1 MNQDS
6 TSTNSEKLSNRDAA
20 LARRRALSLYGK
32 KGLPAGEATRNPTP
46 SAKPTSAAKAAET
59 ISAPAPKPVATQNTS
74 TAPAATAP
82 ASAEPH
88 VCNCGTQATQEIKT
102 TVLVSNPAPISAA
115 QQRRIN
121 QSLRGRGNNPPT
133 RPCGRVPQKV
143 NFGTTLSGAQVSG
156 SQLERSAVTTGNDS
170 GTCRTI
176 TGTEYIGAEQY
187 NEFCGTKPSPSPA
200 KVSSSSTSRGGRV
213 TGTEIGRSQKVSGDE
228 IGTCSRVTG
237 TEYLAAEQTRTFCG
251 TSPEPHHEKSGFGMT
266 AMKNKISGTDLN
278 RGVEVTGG
286 ETGANRAITGSDYT
300 DTTALRRKADDAPK
314 KVEITHTSAGG
325 AVSGTVVGRS
335 TKVSGS
341 EKGACERIT
350 GSDYLSSE
358 EFASFCREKPY
369 QPPAKVGVS
378 PTLNGQNVSG
388 TQMGRSY
395 SVTGDEYG
403 ACKPVTGSSYIGAD
417 QYAEFCADREVTEAH
432 NRMQRAQYVIPASR
446 QSTNATEAS
455 TDSVRKTQCGGFSI
469 VSPAHSSL
477 DATQR
482 ITGSAYGGTDR
493 ITGSLARA
501 TGKVSGTP
509 EFRYRDGVQASGEAV
524 TEEAKDRG
532 PERITGDGRERNV
545 TGDAWDRGDRVTGT
559 EGLSAARR
567 NPTWRG
573 EMRPSGP
580 SRSARE
586 FRKTEQPEAKPSRV
600 TGCSGSSMTGAA
612 VTMSGGARG

>member
-32 KGLPAGEATRNPTP
+32 KGLPAGEATRKPTP
-46 SAKPTSAAKAAET
+46 SAKPTSASKVAET
-59 ISAPAPKPVATQNTS
+59 SSAPAPTPVATQNTS
-74 TAPAATAP
+74 TAPAG
-82 ASAEPH
+82 AEPH
-88 VCNCGTQATQEIKT
+88 VCNCGTQATHEVKT

-121 QSLRGRGNNPPT
+121 QSLRGRGNNPPA

-156 SQLERSAVTTGNDS
+156 SQLERSAVTTGNES
-170 GTCRTI
+170 GSCRTI

-228 IGTCSRVTG
+228 TGTCSRVTG

-266 AMKNKISGTDLN
+266 ALKNKVSGTDLN

-286 ETGANRAITGSDYT
+286 ETGANRVITGSDYT
-300 DTTALRRKADDAPK
+300 DTTALRRKTDAAPK

-325 AVSGTVVGRS
+325 TVSGTVVGRS
-335 TKVSGS
+335 AKVSGS

-358 EFASFCREKPY
+358 EFSSFCREQPY

-388 TQMGRSY
+388 TQLGRSY

-417 QYAEFCADREVTEAH
+417 QYAEFCADREVTEAS

-446 QSTNATEAS
+446 QSTNSTDAS

-469 VSPAHSSL
+469 VSPAHSSQ
-477 DATQR
+477 DAAQR

-509 EFRYRDGVQASGEAV
+509 EFRYRDGVQSSGEAM
-524 TEEAKDRG
+524 TEEAKERG

-586 FRKTEQPEAKPSRV
+586 FRKAEQPEAKPSRV

>member
-32 KGLPAGEATRNPTP
+32 KGLPASEAKRTPTP
-46 SAKPTSAAKAAET
+46 SAKQATSATKAAET
-59 ISAPAPKPVATQNTS
+59 SSAPAPTPAATQNTS
-74 TAPAATAP
+74 TAPA
-82 ASAEPH
+82 SAEPH
-88 VCNCGTQATQEIKT
+88 ACNCGNKTAPEVKATPP
-102 TVLVSNPAPISAA
+102 VSNPAPISAA

-121 QSLRGRGNNPPT
+121 QSLRGRGNNPPA

-143 NFGTTLSGAQVSG
+143 NFGTTLSGTQVSG
-156 SQLERSAVTTGNDS
+156 SQLERTSVTTGNDS
-170 GTCRTI
+170 GSCRTI

-228 IGTCSRVTG
+228 TGTCSRVTG

-266 AMKNKISGTDLN
+266 ALKNKVSGTDLN

-286 ETGANRAITGSDYT
+286 ETGASRFITGSDYT
-300 DTTALRRKADDAPK
+300 DTTALRRKSDDAPK
-314 KVEITHTSAGG
+314 KVEISHTSAGG
-325 AVSGTVVGRS
+325 TVSGTLIGRS
-335 TKVSGS
+335 KKVSGS

-358 EFASFCREKPY
+358 EFSSFCREQPY

-417 QYAEFCADREVTEAH
+417 QYAEFCADREATEAK
-432 NRMQRAQYVIPASR
+432 NRMQREQYVIPASR
-446 QSTNATEAS
+446 QSTSSVETD
-455 TDSVRKTQCGGFSI
+455 TDSARKPQCGGFSI
-469 VSPAHSSL
+469 VSPAHSSQ

-482 ITGSAYGGTDR
+482 ITGSAYGGNDR

-509 EFRYRDGVQASGEAV
+509 EFRYRDGVQSSSEAM

-532 PERITGDGRERNV
+532 PERITGEGRERNV

-573 EMRPSGP
+573 EMRPNGP
-580 SRSARE
+580 SPSARE
-586 FRKTEQPEAKPSRV
+586 FRKAEQPEAKPSRV

>member
-6 TSTNSEKLSNRDAA
+6 TSTNSDKLSNRDAA

-32 KGLPAGEATRNPTP
+32 KGLPASEATRNPTP
-46 SAKPTSAAKAAET
+46 SAKPTSASKVAET
-59 ISAPAPKPVATQNTS
+59 SSAPAPTSVATQKAS
-74 TAPAATAP
+74 TAS
-82 ASAEPH
+82 ASAEPRA
-88 VCNCGTQATQEIKT
+88 CNCGNQAAQEVKT
-102 TVLVSNPAPISAA
+102 TPRVSNPAPISAA
-115 QQRRIN
+115 QQRRID
-121 QSLRGRGNNPPT
+121 QSLYGRGNKPPA
-133 RPCGRVPQKV
+133 RPCGRVPKKV

-156 SQLERSAVTTGNDS
+156 SQLERSAVTTGNES
-170 GTCRTI
+170 GSCRTI
-176 TGTEYIGAEQY
+176 TGTEYIGTEQY
-187 NEFCGTKPSPSPA
+187 NEFCTTKPSPSPA
-200 KVSSSSTSRGGRV
+200 KVSTSSTSRGGRV

-228 IGTCSRVTG
+228 TGTCSRVTG

-266 AMKNKISGTDLN
+266 ALKNKISGTDLN
-278 RGVEVTGG
+278 RSVEVTGG
-286 ETGANRAITGSDYT
+286 ETGASRVITGSDYT
-300 DTTALRRKADDAPK
+300 DITALRAKADVAPK

-325 AVSGTVVGRS
+325 TVSGTVVGRS
-335 TKVSGS
+335 AKVSGS

-358 EFASFCREKPY
+358 EFSSFCREQPY

-378 PTLNGQNVSG
+378 PTLKGQNVSG
-388 TQMGRSY
+388 TQLGRSY

-417 QYAEFCADREVTEAH
+417 QYAKFCADREVTEAS

-446 QSTNATEAS
+446 QSTKATDAP
-455 TDSVRKTQCGGFSI
+455 TDTVRKTQSGGFSI
-469 VSPAHSSL
+469 VSPAHSSQ
-477 DATQR
+477 DVTQR

-509 EFRYRDGVQASGEAV
+509 EFRYRDGVQSSGEAM
-524 TEEAKDRG
+524 TEEAKERG
-532 PERITGDGRERNV
+532 PERITGEGRERNV

-586 FRKTEQPEAKPSRV
+586 FRKAEQPEAKPSRV

>member
-6 TSTNSEKLSNRDAA
+6 THTNSENPADRNAA

-32 KGLPAGEATRNPTP
+32 KGLPASEANRASTP
-46 SAKPTSAAKAAET
+46 SGMRSGGPAAKSAASSASASTSAA
-59 ISAPAPKPVATQNTS
+59 PKNASP
-74 TAPAATAP
+74 TA
-82 ASAEPH
+82 ASAESPA
-88 VCNCGTQATQEIKT
+88 CNCATKT
-102 TVLVSNPAPISAA
+102 TTEVKSTPIASNPAPISAS

-121 QSLRGRGNNPPT
+121 QSLRGRGNKQPA

-187 NEFCGTKPSPSPA
+187 NQFCGTKPSPSPA

-228 IGTCSRVTG
+228 VGTCTRVTG

-266 AMKNKISGTDLN
+266 ALKNKISGTDLN

-286 ETGANRAITGSDYT
+286 ETGASRVITGSDYT
-300 DTTALRRKADDAPK
+300 DASALRHKSNVVPK
-314 KVEITHTSAGG
+314 KVEISHTSSGG
-325 AVSGTVVGRS
+325 TVSGTLVGRS
-335 TKVSGS
+335 NKVSGS
-341 EKGACERIT
+341 EKGACERVT

-358 EFASFCREKPY
+358 EFSSFCREQPY

-378 PTLNGQNVSG
+378 PTLNGQKVSG

-417 QYAEFCADREVTEAH
+417 QYAEFCAGREATEAK
-432 NRMQRAQYVIPASR
+432 NRMQREQYVIPASR
-446 QSTNATEAS
+446 QSTSSVE
-455 TDSVRKTQCGGFSI
+455 TDSDSARKPQCGGFSI
-469 VSPAHSSL
+469 VSPAHSSQEVS
-477 DATQR
+477 QR
-482 ITGSAYGGTDR
+482 ITGSAYGGNDR

-509 EFRYRDGVQASGEAV
+509 EFRYREGVQPSVETV
-524 TEEAKDRG
+524 TEEVKASG
-532 PERITGDGRERNV
+532 PERITGEGRERNV
-545 TGDAWDRGDRVTGT
+545 TGDAWDRGDRITGT

-567 NPTWRG
+567 NPTWRS
-573 EMRPSGP
+573 ELRPNGP
-580 SRSARE
+580 SPSARE
-586 FRKTEQPEAKPSRV
+586 FRKAEQPEAKPSRV
-600 TGCSGSSMTGAA
+600 TGCSGTSMNGAA

>member
-6 TSTNSEKLSNRDAA
+6 TSSNSEKLSNRDAA

-32 KGLPAGEATRNPTP
+32 KGLPGADAKRNPSVNQTP
-46 SAKPTSAAKAAET
+46 SAAKGGELSST
-59 ISAPAPKPVATQNTS
+59 PAPAPILTQNAPVAT
-74 TAPAATAP
+74 
-82 ASAEPH
+82 ASAEPPA
-88 VCNCGTQATQEIKT
+88 CDCGNQTVQEVKT
-102 TVLVSNPAPISAA
+102 TPRVSNPAPISAA

-121 QSLRGRGNNPPT
+121 QSLRGRGNKPPA
-133 RPCGRVPQKV
+133 RPCGRVPQKF

-156 SQLERSAVTTGNDS
+156 SQLERSPGTTGNES
-170 GTCRTI
+170 GSCRTI
-176 TGTEYIGAEQY
+176 TGTEYIGVEQY
-187 NEFCGTKPSPSPA
+187 NQFCGTKPSPSPA

-228 IGTCSRVTG
+228 TGTCSRVTG

-251 TSPEPHHEKSGFGMT
+251 TTPEAHHEKSGFGMT
-266 AMKNKISGTDLN
+266 AMKNMISGTDLN
-278 RGVEVTGG
+278 RGVDVTGG
-286 ETGANRAITGSDYT
+286 ESGANRVITGSDYT
-300 DTTALRRKADDAPK
+300 DTTALRRKTEEAPK

-325 AVSGTVVGRS
+325 TVSGTLIGRS
-335 TKVSGS
+335 NKVSGADR
-341 EKGACERIT
+341 GACERIT

-358 EFASFCREKPY
+358 EFSSFCREQPY

-388 TQMGRSY
+388 TQLGRSS

-417 QYAEFCADREVTEAH
+417 QYAAFCADREVTEAN
-432 NRMQRAQYVIPASR
+432 NRLQREQYVIPASS
-446 QSTNATEAS
+446 QSTSSVETS
-455 TDSVRKTQCGGFSI
+455 TDSARKPQCGGFSI
-469 VSPAHSSL
+469 VSPAHSSQ

-493 ITGSLARA
+493 ITGSLALA

-509 EFRYRDGVQASGEAV
+509 EFRYRDGVQSSSEAMAD
-524 TEEAKDRG
+524 AKDRS
-532 PERITGDGRERNV
+532 PERITGEGRERNV

-567 NPTWRG
+567 NPTWRS

-580 SRSARE
+580 TRNARE
-586 FRKTEQPEAKPSRV
+586 FRKAEQPEAKPSRV